1 MIMKTTIN
9 KAKQQS
15 ADNIYF
21 ADNENHVIRKIDSDG
36 NISTVAGKGENSG
49 IVAMVAK
56 QQMLIL
62 ILHLV
67 SQSMPMETCIL
78 EITVIM

>member
-1 MIMKTTIN
+1 MLLIIFTLQIMKIMLFV
-9 KAKQQS
+9 KLIQMV
-15 ADNIYF
+15 IYQLLQGK
-21 ADNENHVIRKIDSDG
+21 EKI
-36 NISTVAGKGENSG
+36 VV